1 MDPNEVLTISRAEA
15 AQRACA
21 AFQSVFE
28 HGPKI
33 ELDHYVVY
41 FARGRRLMFFFLCR
55 TLLARSLAQAG
66 QVQYG
71 GTVRMPCLMRRLSAL
86 FLLTD
91 PVYLVIS
98 IERAAP
104 AH

>member
-41 FARGRRLMFFFLCR
+41 FAREPDSGSPSSLCPSVCG
-55 TLLARSLAQAG
+55 LIYLSLARL
-66 QVQYG
+66 
-71 GTVRMPCLMRRLSAL
+71 
-86 FLLTD
+86 
-91 PVYLVIS
+91 
-98 IERAAP
+98 
-104 AH
+104 

>member
-1 MDPNEVLTISRAEA
+1 VDPNEVLTISRAEA

-41 FARGRRLMFFFLCR
+41 FAREPTPSLPPLSLSVRLWLIYFITC
-55 TLLARSLAQAG
+55 
-66 QVQYG
+66 
-71 GTVRMPCLMRRLSAL
+71 
-86 FLLTD
+86 
-91 PVYLVIS
+91 
-98 IERAAP
+98 
-104 AH
+104 

>member
-1 MDPNEVLTISRAEA
+1 VDPNEVLTISRAEA

-41 FARGRRLMFFFLCR
+41 FAREP
-55 TLLARSLAQAG
+55 TLVSLS
-66 QVQYG
+66 
-71 GTVRMPCLMRRLSAL
+71 VRPSVADL
-86 FLLTD
+86 FLSF
-91 PVYLVIS
+91 I
-98 IERAAP
+98 A
-104 AH
+104 